1 VAVYLVV
8 CEMHRDLENYVSA
21 RSKSLKMALFYNY
34 TTFCWSA
41 TVSIVPFSSYLA
53 MRITIRS
60 APCMSQVNDVCSCF
74 NLPDGTILQTIFVPK
89 RYRLGVQLCTVGGV
103 GI

>member
-41 TVSIVPFSSYLA
+41 TVGA
-53 MRITIRS
+53 
-60 APCMSQVNDVCSCF
+60 
-74 NLPDGTILQTIFVPK
+74 
-89 RYRLGVQLCTVGGV
+89 
-103 GI
+103 